1 VKVVES
7 VCGWATSKLERC
19 IKKYDMA
26 LIELSPE
33 GVSEVGGE
41 HLKQKY
47 FNNSNF

>member
-7 VCGWATSKLERC
+7 VFGWATSKLERC

-33 GVSEVGGE
+33 GVSEVCWWGTSQTE
-41 HLKQKY
+41 I
-47 FNNSNF
+47 F